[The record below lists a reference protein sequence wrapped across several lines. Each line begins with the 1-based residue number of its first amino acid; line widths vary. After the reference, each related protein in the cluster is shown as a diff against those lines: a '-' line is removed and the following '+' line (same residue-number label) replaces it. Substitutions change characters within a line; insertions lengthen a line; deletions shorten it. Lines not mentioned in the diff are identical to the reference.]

1 MRYSLKELININ
13 EFKNITEQFYNLTK
27 VPYCLLDNNQNV
39 IFSKGDP
46 FFFIF
51 LSELFTG
58 THIPIMIEQEN
69 IGAFVI
75 GRSNKEVNADSYIT
89 QFKCIANL
97 IEKMATQQLQLKKFH
112 EKDSKI
118 KAVQHNENHLY
129 SLLQNMPIMINAFDE
144 TGNIVMWNRECE
156 LVTGYSADEMINNPT
171 AIELLHP
178 DKAYR
183 DQLCNELLINGHDFR
198 DWEVNITCKNGEIKT
213 IMWSNILQSIP
224 ILGWNIGAIG
234 VDITNRKRMEEKLK
248 QTSAEL
254 ELIFKA
260 IPDLYFL
267 SDIDGT
273 IKDCKANSI
282 SKLDVSIEEFIGKKF
297 QEVLPFSVTKQFEE
311 AINQIQI
318 SATPVLIDYSL
329 QIDDEIYYFEAR
341 LLPLF
346 KDKIMIIVRDIT
358 ERKKTTELLKK
369 SDTLKAVGQLAAGVA
384 HEVRNPLTVIKGFM
398 QLLQKEVGEEKGYF
412 RLIFSEIRSIETILQ
427 EFLSIAKPNVAV
439 FEPQNLRTI
448 LDNVVA
454 LISTQAI
461 MRNSRIVLNMDF
473 ENLLVEC
480 CEIQLKQV
488 FFNILQNSIEAIQ
501 DGQEIT
507 INVKKHNSTEVMIC
521 ISDKGVGIPPERIK
535 RLGEPF
541 YSTKEKG
548 TGVGL
553 MISYRIIESH
563 GGQIS
568 IKSQVG
574 KGTSVS
580 VFLPIYPAL
589 TDSKT
594 PTSKF
599 GKSKEGRWEID
610 CP

>member
-1 MRYSLKELININ
+1 MRYTLKDLININ

-39 IFSKGDP
+39 IFFKGEP
-46 FFFIF
+46 FFYNQK
-51 LSELFTG
+51 SKLFKE
-58 THIPIMIEQEN
+58 THIPIVIEQEH
-69 IGAFVI
+69 IGTFVI
-75 GRSNKEVNADSYIT
+75 GTSINKEVIVDSQIT
-89 QFKCIANL
+89 PFKCIVNL
-97 IEKMATQQLQLKKFH
+97 IEEMATQQLYLKNFH
-112 EKDSKI
+112 EKNSQI
-118 KAVQHNENHLY
+118 KTVTQHDENHLY
-129 SLLQNMPIMINAFDE
+129 SILQNMPIMINALDE
-144 TGNIVMWNRECE
+144 KGSIIIWNRECE
-156 LVTGYSADEMINNPT
+156 LVTGYSADEIINNPT

-183 DQLCNELLINGHDFR
+183 DQLCNDLLKNGNDFR

-234 VDITNRKRMEEKLK
+234 IDITNRKRMEENLK

-267 SDIDGT
+267 SDLDGT
-273 IKDCKANSI
+273 IRKCKTNSI
-282 SKLDVSIEEFIGKKF
+282 SKFYVQIEEFIGKKI
-297 QEVLPFSVTKQFEE
+297 QEVLPVSITKQFEK
-311 AINQIQI
+311 AIKQIQI
-318 SATPVLIDYSL
+318 SAVPVLIDYPL
-329 QIDDEIYYFEAR
+329 QLDDEIYYFEAR

-369 SDTLKAVGQLAAGVA
+369 SDTLKAVGQLAAGIA
-384 HEVRNPLTVIKGFM
+384 HEVRNPLTVINGFM
-398 QLLQKEVGEEKGYF
+398 QLLQQEVGEDKEYF
-412 RLIFSEIRSIETILQ
+412 RLIFSEIRGIETILQ
-427 EFLSIAKPNVAV
+427 EFLSIAKPNVVV
-439 FEPQNLRTI
+439 FEPKNLCTI

-461 MRNSRIVLNMDF
+461 MKNIHITLNMDF

-501 DGQEIT
+501 NGQEIT

-553 MISYRIIESH
+553 MISYQIIESH
-563 GGQIS
+563 GGKIN
-568 IKSQVG
+568 IRSQVG
-574 KGTSVS
+574 KGTTVI
-580 VFLPIYPAL
+580 VFLPIYNN
-589 TDSKT
+589 TVVDFS
-594 PTSKF
+594 
-599 GKSKEGRWEID
+599 
-610 CP
+610 